1 VESLDRGTV
10 GLVDDFAQG
19 VARFLLGVDRIIEHA
34 GVAKASLYNTLGSKE
49 ELVRAYLQSRHART
63 TQRLTAAVE
72 MDTDATDRLLAVF
85 DA

>member
-1 VESLDRGTV
+1 
-10 GLVDDFAQG
+10 
-19 VARFLLGVDRIIEHA
+19 
-34 GVAKASLYNTLGSKE
+34 VAKASLYNTLGSKE